1 MGKLLIFKTI
11 YFKKLN
17 IRLQS
22 RWIKRHPCG
31 WRTIPRRWGSCQAL
45 NDEETEPAE
54 RQEGAHTGSHRQ
66 SAETIWEPRSA
77 RLHSS
82 PSDLSPDPH
91 GPCTTDGRGNPGFQQ
106 SHACGFEVPC
116 GFILRR
122 PMAHGPYPALPQPAP
137 PSNSFTGSFE
147 LGRKA
152 RPQIPGSVLD
162 AEEFHG
168 VPYEST
174 T

>member
-1 MGKLLIFKTI
+1 MGHCGQIAHSSRKARNLDCMGKLLIFKTI

-31 WRTIPRRWGSCQAL
+31 WRTIPRKWGSCQAL

-66 SAETIWEPRSA
+66 SAETIGEPRSA
-77 RLHSS
+77 RLQSS

-91 GPCTTDGRGNPGFQQ
+91 EPCTTDGRGNPGFQQ
-106 SHACGFEVPC
+106 SHAPVDLKFLAGLSHV
-116 GFILRR
+116 
-122 PMAHGPYPALPQPAP
+122 GPWHTVPALPCPTP
-137 PSNSFTGSFE
+137 PRTTPP
-147 LGRKA
+147 
-152 RPQIPGSVLD
+152 RPTLQFL
-162 AEEFHG
+162 HRLL
-168 VPYEST
+168 
-174 T
+174 